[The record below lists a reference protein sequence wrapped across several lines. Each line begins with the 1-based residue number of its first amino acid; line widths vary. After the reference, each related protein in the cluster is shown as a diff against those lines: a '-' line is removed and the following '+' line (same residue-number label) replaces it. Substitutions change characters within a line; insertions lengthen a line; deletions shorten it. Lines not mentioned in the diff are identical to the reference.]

1 VTVATGLLFG
11 LIPSWRASQPTLHA
25 AIRAQRSGDAG
36 AGRLRN
42 GLVVAQVAT
51 ALVLLVGAGLLLR
64 SFQRLAVID
73 LGFEDPADVLAFRV
87 TVPGNRYDPEERLVF
102 FRSLVERV
110 GALPGV
116 RTAGAVNSLPLDGI
130 NTDTGFHLEGEPPP
144 APGVSQA
151 VWLRP
156 IVSGYFETLALQV
169 VEGRGI
175 GASDD
180 AGAPAVAVVNE
191 SFAQQ
196 YFGGDVLGR
205 RIAFDDDPLTAR
217 WWTIVGI
224 ARDVRHFAIRPG
236 LGAGP
241 DPTAAPDAPAAYLPY
256 GQSYR
261 QFAPAQMAVVARVRG
276 DPRALVPSVRATLA
290 ALDPTLAASRIEP
303 LDALVDDALARD
315 RFVTTL
321 LVLFAA
327 TAVLLA
333 ALGIYGVVSYGVNCR
348 LREMGIRT
356 ALGAGSGELGR
367 MVIGGGLRLAG
378 AGIAAGALGAL
389 LGTRVL
395 GSLLYDV
402 RATDPVTFV
411 ATASLLGAVA
421 VLASWL
427 PTLRIRRVDPVSVLK
442 SE

>member
-1 VTVATGLLFG
+1 
-11 LIPSWRASQPTLHA
+11 
-25 AIRAQRSGDAG
+25 
-36 AGRLRN
+36 
-42 GLVVAQVAT
+42 
-51 ALVLLVGAGLLLR
+51 
-64 SFQRLAVID
+64 
-73 LGFEDPADVLAFRV
+73 
-87 TVPGNRYDPEERLVF
+87 
-102 FRSLVERV
+102 
-110 GALPGV
+110 
-116 RTAGAVNSLPLDGI
+116 
-130 NTDTGFHLEGEPPP
+130 
-144 APGVSQA
+144 
-151 VWLRP
+151 
-156 IVSGYFETLALQV
+156 
-169 VEGRGI
+169 
-175 GASDD
+175 
-180 AGAPAVAVVNE
+180 
-191 SFAQQ
+191 
-196 YFGGDVLGR
+196 
-205 RIAFDDDPLTAR
+205 
-217 WWTIVGI
+217 
-224 ARDVRHFAIRPG
+224 
-236 LGAGP
+236 
-241 DPTAAPDAPAAYLPY
+241 
-256 GQSYR
+256 
-261 QFAPAQMAVVARVRG
+261 
-276 DPRALVPSVRATLA
+276 VRATLA